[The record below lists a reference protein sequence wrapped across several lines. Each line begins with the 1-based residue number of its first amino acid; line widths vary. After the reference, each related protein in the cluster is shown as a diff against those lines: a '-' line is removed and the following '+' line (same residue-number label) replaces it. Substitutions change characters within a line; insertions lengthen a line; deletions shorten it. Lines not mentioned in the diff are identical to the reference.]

1 MPDARLSMTLK
12 MLWVW
17 FITLTFEPYTSPE
30 GVHLKGLRWHTKKQ
44 LRLDLHKMSTYLPD
58 VVVDNRWLFGG
69 LAAGAV
75 GLGCVYL
82 IRRWAAGG
90 VCRSQARLDGKT
102 VIITGA
108 NTGIGL
114 ETAVDLAKRNARV
127 ILACRSVERGETA
140 AVEVR
145 KRSGNDNVVFIQ
157 LDLASLDSVRKFAAK
172 ILEEEPRID
181 ILINNAG
188 MSPLGL
194 PERTFTTDGFERSFG
209 VNHLG
214 HFLLTNLLLD
224 RIKEAPSARIVNV
237 SSLAHRWGNIDL
249 DNLNLEHSYSSL
261 RAYNSSK
268 LANILF
274 TRFLAKRLEGTC
286 VTTNA
291 LHPGAINTE
300 LGRNLNVF
308 VVRSTSC

>member
-1 MPDARLSMTLK
+1 MVRARTRGRRCIFLGVLAQNCKKRLGVLIKLK
-12 MLWVW
+12 NTMSSTVEAY
-17 FITLTFEPYTSPE
+17 IPE
-30 GVHLKGLRWHTKKQ
+30 
-44 LRLDLHKMSTYLPD
+44 
-58 VVVDNRWLFGG
+58 VVADNPWLFGG
-69 LAAGAV
+69 IAV
-75 GLGCVYL
+75 GVVGLSCAFL

-90 VCRSQARLDGKT
+90 VCRSKARLDGKT

-127 ILACRSVERGETA
+127 ILACRSVERGEKA

-145 KRSGNDNVVFIQ
+145 KRSNNDNAVFCQ
-157 LDLASLDSVRKFAAK
+157 LDLASLESVRKFASK

-188 MSPLGL
+188 VMAL
-194 PERTFTTDGFERSFG
+194 PQRTLTIDGFEMQFG
-209 VNHLG
+209 TNHLG

-237 SSLAHRWGNIDL
+237 SSGAHRQGKMDF
-249 DNLNLEHSYSSL
+249 DNLNSEKSYVPWV
-261 RAYNSSK
+261 AYGTSK

-274 TRFLAKRLEGTC
+274 TRSLAKRLEGTN
-286 VTTNA
+286 VTANS
-291 LHPGAINTE
+291 LHPGVINTE
-300 LGRNLNVF
+300 LARHLSLPIVSIIKIIT
-308 VVRSTSC
+308 RSE

>member
-1 MPDARLSMTLK
+1 MN
-12 MLWVW
+12 
-17 FITLTFEPYTSPE
+17 FIDFVPE
-30 GVHLKGLRWHTKKQ
+30 
-44 LRLDLHKMSTYLPD
+44 
-58 VVVDNRWLFGG
+58 VVQENPWLFGG
-69 LAAGAV
+69 IAAAIPIC
-75 GLGCVYL
+75 LYL
-82 IRRWAAGG
+82 IMKWAAGG
-90 VCRSQARLDGKT
+90 VCRSQAKLDGKT

-145 KRSGNDNVVFIQ
+145 KRSGNDNVVFVQ
-157 LDLASLDSVRKFAAK
+157 LDLASLDSVRKFSAR

-188 MSPLGL
+188 VMAL
-194 PERTFTTDGFERSFG
+194 PERQLTKDGFEMQFG
-209 VNHLG
+209 TNHLG

-237 SSLAHRWGNIDL
+237 SSLAHSFGKIDF
-249 DNLNLEHSYSSL
+249 DNLNSEKSYGAWQ
-261 RAYNSSK
+261 AYGAAK

-274 TRFLAKRLEGTC
+274 TRSLAKRLKGTD
-286 VTTNA
+286 VTTNS
-291 LHPGAINTE
+291 LHPGSINTE
-300 LGRNLNVF
+300 LTRNLTFIMV
-308 VVRSTSC
+308 S

>member
-1 MPDARLSMTLK
+1 MASVLK
-12 MLWVW
+12 SIV
-17 FITLTFEPYTSPE
+17 PE
-30 GVHLKGLRWHTKKQ
+30 GLVEQ
-44 LRLDLHKMSTYLPD
+44 P
-58 VVVDNRWLFGG
+58 WLFGG
-69 LAAGAV
+69 VFAGLV
-75 GLGCVYL
+75 GLGGIYFFRKW
-82 IRRWAAGG
+82 IAGG

-114 ETAVDLAKRNARV
+114 ETAMDLAKRNARV
-127 ILACRSVERGETA
+127 ILACRSVERGEKA

-145 KRSGNDNVVFIQ
+145 KRSGNDNVVFRQ
-157 LDLASLDSVRKFAAK
+157 LDLASRDSVRKFVDK

-188 MSPLGL
+188 VLCLS
-194 PERTFTTDGFERSFG
+194 RTLTQDGFEMQFG

-237 SSLAHRWGNIDL
+237 SSITHFIGNIDF
-249 DNLNLEHSYSSL
+249 DNLNCERSFSRLG
-261 RAYNSSK
+261 AYGTSK

-274 TRFLAKRLEGTC
+274 TRSLAKRLKRTN
-286 VTTNA
+286 VTVNS
-291 LHPGAINTE
+291 LHPGTITTE
-300 LGRNLNVF
+300 LSRNMMHPT
-308 VVRSTSC
+308 VVSQVMLWCCCFCIIVSV

>member
-1 MPDARLSMTLK
+1 MVQEYSWQLGTLA
-12 MLWVW
+12 
-17 FITLTFEPYTSPE
+17 IC
-30 GVHLKGLRWHTKKQ
+30 G
-44 LRLDLHKMSTYLPD
+44 
-58 VVVDNRWLFGG
+58 
-69 LAAGAV
+69 AAGVTLFYFFRKWV
-75 GLGCVYL
+75 G
-82 IRRWAAGG
+82 GG

-145 KRSGNDNVVFIQ
+145 KRSGNNNAVFIQ

-172 ILEEEPRID
+172 ILDEEPRID

-188 MSPLGL
+188 IHSPHVSLT
-194 PERTFTTDGFERSFG
+194 ENGFERHMG
-209 VNHLG
+209 INHLG

-224 RIKEAPSARIVNV
+224 RLKEAPSARIVNV
-237 SSLAHRWGNIDL
+237 SSLLYKRCETFEFDKMNSDDPARVGTRKNI
-249 DNLNLEHSYSSL
+249 
-261 RAYNSSK
+261 AYNQSK

-274 TRFLAKRLEGTC
+274 TRALAKRLHGTK
-286 VTTNA
+286 VSVNV
-291 LHPGAINTE
+291 LHPGVIRTE
-300 LGRNLNVF
+300 LARDTTSTYSWFGRV
-308 VVRSTSC
+308 S

>member
-1 MPDARLSMTLK
+1 MASRATA
-12 MLWVW
+12 
-17 FITLTFEPYTSPE
+17 
-30 GVHLKGLRWHTKKQ
+30 
-44 LRLDLHKMSTYLPD
+44 
-58 VVVDNRWLFGG
+58 VVNWTQVK
-69 LAAGAV
+69 
-75 GLGCVYL
+75 
-82 IRRWAAGG
+82 
-90 VCRSQARLDGKT
+90 LDGKT
-102 VIITGA
+102 IIITGA

-145 KRSGNDNVVFIQ
+145 KRSGNDNVVFVQ

-188 MSPLGL
+188 LYSPSFTQTADGI
-194 PERTFTTDGFERSFG
+194 ETTFA

-224 RIKEAPSARIVNV
+224 RIKEAPSARIINV
-237 SSLAHRWGNIDL
+237 SSSAHHRAQIDFN
-249 DNLNLEHSYSSL
+249 DLNSESSYVGIKTYG
-261 RAYNSSK
+261 RSK

-274 TRFLAKRLEGTC
+274 TRKLTKELQGTS
-286 VTTNA
+286 VTVNA
-291 LHPGAINTE
+291 LHPGAIYTNIFSQ
-300 LGRNLNVF
+300 NLNFGLVCKLNEILSSMQY
-308 VVRSTSC
+308 VAIARCMIWGGGGGEENSGRVYTN